1 MSNAA
6 QSSCVA
12 RAGPAVVAR
21 CALGDNNDGGT
32 NRKTKDIVVL
42 AVSPP
47 TRLATANHRDRTG
60 IVVAAA
66 VPREPAGS

>member
-6 QSSCVA
+6 QLSCVA

-21 CALGDNNDGGT
+21 CALGDNNGGT
-32 NRKTKDIVVL
+32 NRKIKDIVVL

-47 TRLATANHRDRTG
+47 TRLATANHRDRNG